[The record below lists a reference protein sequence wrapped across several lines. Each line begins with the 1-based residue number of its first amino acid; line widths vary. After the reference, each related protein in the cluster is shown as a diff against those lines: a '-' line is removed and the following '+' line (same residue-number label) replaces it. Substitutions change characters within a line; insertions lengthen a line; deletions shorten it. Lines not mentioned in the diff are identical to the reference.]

1 MKTAAI
7 VLGIAGGV
15 VGLAGTALSLLAGG
29 LGEAF
34 PFLATSSGVELR
46 WAALAFSIMGILGGA
61 LAGSKPSTA
70 GLAMVA
76 AGLGGLMSVAMAYA
90 VAAPLLIAAGI
101 LASLC
106 GESSGEATK
115 AVEGPP

>member
-7 VLGIAGGV
+7 ILGIVGGIAGLV
-15 VGLAGTALSLLAGG
+15 GTALSFLAGG

-34 PFLATSSGVELR
+34 PFLATSSGMELR
-46 WAALAFSIMGILGGA
+46 WAALAFSVMGILGGA
-61 LAGSKPSTA
+61 LASSKASTA
-70 GLAMVA
+70 GLVMVA

-90 VAAPLLIAAGI
+90 VAAPLLIAAGV

-106 GESSGEATK
+106 GESSGESTK
-115 AVEGPP
+115 TVERPP